1 MGCCWCG
8 QEVAQAR
15 GEAEAAAAAAAELE
29 AALRASESKRQPPE
43 VAAVGTQTAP
53 QKAMREVR
61 KFGPKFR
68 EI

>member
-1 MGCCWCG
+1 MGCWCG

-29 AALRASESKRQPPE
+29 AALRASESKHQPAE

-61 KFGPKFR
+61 NNLD
-68 EI
+68 